1 MSKEARLV
9 KQLSKKGYQKQTPIA
24 TDMFLPNHSGNHGYT
39 DLKNIQQYNT
49 TDTDNNFYQRVRFHN
64 TTEAIC
70 LGADGAASEIKI
82 RWGAGTC
89 SIETADGKA
98 FRVNEGNSRCEFEGV
113 DTLYDGTNS
122 VTIAQCKTAY
132 DHSQTVTGNPHNISY
147 SDIGTV
153 DISANTNLVAGT
165 NITLV
170 DDTLNVDDS
179 FLIND
184 GDDTTTGK
192 ITMAGATMTADLD
205 MGNHN
210 IKDVDHINYAAEDD
224 VQFFQG
230 HDFDDGLEDGK
241 RIYIHRKSTEGN
253 DASYNFYINKWRE
266 ANISVS
272 GAHLWFKG
280 LKDNGNMYFRS
291 GNYTN
296 QTGTQNLCYY
306 GYSDLRLFYN
316 ILENPTK
323 NNRYFRQYG
332 WVDGVKKYIEWKFN
346 DTDENFVLSR
356 EDSAVK
362 HFEIGIPVELSGDAK
377 VTKDLWLGTGGFKT
391 PGTKPATQVD
401 LGIAD
406 AWEFTDGTDDTLY
419 ARIKLPNDMDKSVA
433 PTVSVGW
440 STPTADAG
448 NCRWQVEYLYRQVD
462 EDMTAAA
469 DATLVDNFPASST
482 ANGLVVSEVGTLAV
496 PHAND
501 VCITMRIKRR
511 ADEAADTLGEDNH
524 LLGLCVEYT
533 SNKLG
538 T

>member
-89 SIETADGKA
+89 SIETAVGKA

-184 GDDTTTGK
+184 GDDTTTGTLTAVSFNVNNIVIK
-192 ITMAGATMTADLD
+192 DDTAGHIRFTNNDDFDNDTSWFEIDLRKTWEYGCSFGIGGHGSND
-205 MGNHN
+205 SIRFVNTLQMSNSVPIIFDSSAEAYVKYDTHFLNTYDQLKFN
-210 IKDVDHINYAAEDD
+210 IKTGGGSQASGYFDIAGDADD
-224 VQFFQG
+224 RKAIDYQDNPTLRLWSG
-230 HDFDDGLEDGK
+230 DGTNADDWV
-241 RIYIHRKSTEGN
+241 YIQH
-253 DASYNFYINKWRE
+253 
-266 ANISVS
+266 
-272 GAHLWFKG
+272 
-280 LKDNGNMYFRS
+280 
-291 GNYTN
+291 N
-296 QTGTQNLCYY
+296 QTDAIIKVG
-306 GYSDLRLFYN
+306 
-316 ILENPTK
+316 
-323 NNRYFRQYG
+323 
-332 WVDGVKKYIEWKFN
+332 
-346 DTDENFVLSR
+346 
-356 EDSAVK
+356 
-362 HFEIGIPVELSGDAK
+362 SGDLVINDGQVILTGTAK

-469 DATLVDNFPASST
+469 DATLVDNFAASST